1 MTAAKTA
8 PALPAAHRSPRP
20 LEPDPTTAVRCS
32 VRAAPVREPSFEDE
46 PRPRHLYLIQTAAMP
61 QLPFPLPRT
70 APASTPDPTP
80 WRASEPIRRLS
91 VVPDLAAPVV
101 ATGPALSP
109 VLPQD
114 RPAPKPLAPLPASA
128 YRPDPSRF
136 SRQFAQGLLE
146 VLSGHRPMVQLS
158 RHVSPAVQRGLT
170 RAGGHHPL
178 ESPNKP
184 TLHSLHVSEP
194 AAGVCEMSAIV
205 VVGVRY
211 RAMAARLEWR
221 IDHWRCTA
229 LQIG

>member
-1 MTAAKTA
+1 MNAAKTA
-8 PALPAAHRSPRP
+8 PALPADHRPTRP
-20 LEPDPTTAVRCS
+20 HEPDPTTAVRCS
-32 VRAAPVREPSFEDE
+32 VRAAPEREPSFEDE

-61 QLPFPLPRT
+61 QLPFPPPRT
-70 APASTPDPTP
+70 ASASTPDPTSG
-80 WRASEPIRRLS
+80 RATEPTRRLT
-91 VVPDLAAPVV
+91 VVPDLAEPVV

-109 VLPQD
+109 VRSQD
-114 RPAPKPLAPLPASA
+114 RPPQTPLAPPPAMA

-136 SRQFAQGLLE
+136 SRQFAQWVLE

-178 ESPNKP
+178 ESPTKP

-211 RAMAARLEWR
+211 RAMAARLEWK